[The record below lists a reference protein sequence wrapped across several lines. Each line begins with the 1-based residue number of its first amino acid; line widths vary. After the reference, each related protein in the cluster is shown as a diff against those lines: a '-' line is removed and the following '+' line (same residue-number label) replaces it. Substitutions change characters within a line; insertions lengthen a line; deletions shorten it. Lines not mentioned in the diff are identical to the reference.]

1 MEVLYTC
8 NSSEGIGEG
17 GGGGPWRWW
26 WTMEVVDSQQL
37 RRCRFFVTVHIYP
50 CMSPAD
56 TLHNSSE
63 DVDRGGGGP
72 WRWWTVEVV
81 DCGGGE
87 AP

>member
-1 MEVLYTC
+1 
-8 NSSEGIGEG
+8 
-17 GGGGPWRWW
+17 
-26 WTMEVVDSQQL
+26 MEVVDSQQL
-37 RRCRFFVTVHIYP
+37 RRCRFFVTVRIYP

-81 DCGGGE
+81 KLHSFNRL
-87 AP
+87 ATAQKM